1 MCCIGTYAWYRKRHV
16 VRCTHANCSKSP
28 QFDGQGCG
36 SPGGSC
42 ARACRRNRA
51 RRLYIPQVETVEVI
65 ARVLGVTVDSLLSK
79 DATDESGP
87 LPEAPAA
94 TGTDDV

>member
-1 MCCIGTYAWYRKRHV
+1 MHGIERGMSLGARMRTARKALNLTARDV
-16 VRCTHANCSKSP
+16 DRRAGLARGHAAAIERGVYTS
-28 QFDGQGCG
+28 
-36 SPGGSC
+36 
-42 ARACRRNRA
+42 
-51 RRLYIPQVETVEVI
+51 PQVETVEVI

-87 LPEAPAA
+87 LPDAPAA

>member
-1 MCCIGTYAWYRKRHV
+1 MSLGARMRTARKALNLTARDV
-16 VRCTHANCSKSP
+16 DRRAGLARGHAAAIERGVYTS
-28 QFDGQGCG
+28 
-36 SPGGSC
+36 
-42 ARACRRNRA
+42 
-51 RRLYIPQVETVEVI
+51 PQVETVEVI